1 MKLHTGL
8 FAVIALSAAAIACSS
23 ALTRHPVAAATATLV
38 NAAGGPVGS
47 VELWQEAAGLVH
59 VEVSATNLT
68 TGAHGIHFHA
78 AGRCEGGAT
87 AFSTAGGHY
96 NPTSREH
103 GLQNPAGPH
112 AGDAP
117 NLQIGADGSGHFSF
131 TTDRITL
138 TPGST
143 SLFDGDGSAIVVHA
157 AADDQTSQPSGNSGA
172 RVACGVVTAV
182 P

>member
-1 MKLHTGL
+1 MKLQTRTL
-8 FAVIALSAAAIACSS
+8 ALLALASGAIACSS

-38 NAAGGPVGS
+38 NVSGTPVGS
-47 VELWQEAAGLVH
+47 VQLWQEASGLVH

-68 TGAHGIHFHA
+68 TGPHGIHFHA
-78 AGRCEGGAT
+78 VGKCDGGAT

-117 NLQIGADGSGHFSF
+117 NLDIGTDGSGHLSF
-131 TTDRITL
+131 TTDRATL

-143 SLFDGDGSAIVVHA
+143 SLFDGDGTAIVVHA
-157 AADDQTSQPSGNSGA
+157 TADDQLSQPSGNSGA
-172 RVACGVVTAV
+172 RVACGVVTSA

>member
-1 MKLHTGL
+1 MKLQTRIL
-8 FAVIALSAAAIACSS
+8 PLIAVAAGAIACSS
-23 ALTRHPVAAATATLV
+23 ALTRRPVAAATATLV
-38 NAAGGPVGS
+38 NAGGAPVGT
-47 VELWQEAAGLVH
+47 VKLWQDAAGLVH

-78 AGRCEGGAT
+78 VGRCEGGTT

-117 NLQIGADGSGHFSF
+117 NLAIGADGSGHFSF

-143 SLFDGDGSAIVVHA
+143 SLFDGDGSAIVIHA

-172 RVACGVVTAV
+172 RVACGVVTAAL
-182 P
+182 